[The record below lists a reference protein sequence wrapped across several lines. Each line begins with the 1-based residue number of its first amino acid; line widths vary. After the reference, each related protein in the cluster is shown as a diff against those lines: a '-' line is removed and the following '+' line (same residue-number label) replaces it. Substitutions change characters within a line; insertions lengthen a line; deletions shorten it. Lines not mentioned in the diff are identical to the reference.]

1 MDFKQ
6 SVITCLKKY
15 VDFNGRAGRPEYWW
29 FVLAMVIASLV
40 VSLVLGDMVALL
52 LHLALLLPSI
62 SAGARRMHDM
72 GKSGWFL
79 LVGLIPFVGWII
91 VIYWLAQP
99 TVGPNEYGE
108 GPALPEGASTA
119 LPPGAV

>member
-40 VSLVLGDMVALL
+40 VSLVLGDIVALL

-62 SAGARRMHDM
+62 SAGVRRMHDM

-79 LVGLIPFVGWII
+79 LVSLIPLVGWII

-108 GPALPEGASTA
+108 GPALPEAAPA
-119 LPPGAV
+119 LPPGAA